1 MLLEVRC
8 LEIKEVSKM
17 SSITVAKVLNNN
29 VIIAQHPQYSEVVVI
44 GKGIGFNRKL
54 RDQINL
60 SSVEKMF
67 ILRSQEEQEQYKQ
80 LLPQVDEKLIEV
92 VQEIVLHIMH
102 CSRQPLNEHIHIAL
116 TDHISFAKRRFEQD
130 IPIHNPFLYETKE
143 IYPEEYK
150 MAEYAIGRIN
160 EAMGVELP
168 VDEIG
173 FVALHIVSALSN
185 RQISEVRQHS
195 LLIGELV
202 GLVENYLDYRIPRDS
217 LDYSRLVTHLR
228 FVLERLRRG
237 EAVQETSTLD
247 GLMKR
252 EYPEMYSL
260 AWKLTKIIEQRVR
273 IPVYQAEVSYLT
285 IHLQRIAQKKVDE
298 QDMDKNGEAP

>member
-1 MLLEVRC
+1 
-8 LEIKEVSKM
+8 M

-29 VIIAQHPQYSEVVVI
+29 VIIAQHPQYAEVVVI
-44 GKGIGFNRKL
+44 GKGIGFNRKA
-54 RDQINL
+54 RDHINL

-80 LLPQVDEKLIEV
+80 LLPQVDEKLIEI
-92 VQEIVLHIMH
+92 VQEIVLHIMNS
-102 CSRQPLNEHIHIAL
+102 SRQPLNEHIHIAL
-116 TDHISFAKRRFEQD
+116 TDHISFAIRRYEQN

-150 MAEYAIGRIN
+150 MAEYAIERIN
-160 EAMGVELP
+160 EAMGVALP
-168 VDEIG
+168 LDEVG

-185 RQISEVRQHS
+185 RQISEVREHS
-195 LLIGELV
+195 ILIADLV
-202 GLVENYLDYRIPRDS
+202 GLVENNLDYQIPRDS

-237 EAVQETSTLD
+237 ESVKETSTLD

-252 EYPEMYSL
+252 EYPEMYML

-273 IPVYQAEVSYLT
+273 IPVYPAEVSYLT
-285 IHLQRIAQKKVDE
+285 IHLQRLAQKKDDE
-298 QDMDKNGEAP
+298 AEMEESGEVAVHDEDHNLL

>member
-1 MLLEVRC
+1 
-8 LEIKEVSKM
+8 M

-29 VIIAQHPQYSEVVVI
+29 VIIAEHPLYNEVVVI
-44 GKGIGFNRKL
+44 GKGIGFNRKPHE
-54 RDQINL
+54 QINL

-80 LLPQVDEKLIEV
+80 LLPQVEERLIEI
-92 VQEIVLHIMH
+92 VQEIVLHIMN
-102 CSRQPLNEHIHIAL
+102 SSQQPLNEHIHIAL
-116 TDHISFAKRRFEQD
+116 TDHVSFAIRRFKQD

-150 MAEYAIGRIN
+150 MAEYAVRRIN

-168 VDEIG
+168 VDEVG

-185 RQISEVRQHS
+185 RQLSEVRQHS
-195 LLIGELV
+195 ILIGELV
-202 GLVENYLDYRIPRDS
+202 GLVEDNLEYRIPRDS

-237 EAVQETSTLD
+237 ESVRETSTLD
-247 GLMKR
+247 NLMKR

-260 AWKLTKIIEQRVR
+260 AWKLTKVIEQRVR
-273 IPVYQAEVSYLT
+273 IPVYAAEVSYLT
-285 IHLQRIAQKKVDE
+285 IHLQRLVQKKENE
-298 QDMDKNGEAP
+298 QDMNLADET